1 MQSHLIAVLLA
12 TVAIGSCI
20 ANPNLI
26 SGPSRIL
33 EIMSATSEVQR
44 NNPQLTIECFDYY
57 NDLFKTEY
65 AEYVDEYNLCL
76 DKYDGG
82 YEQVLEQY
90 NPVVWDL
97 SNSTFDSCMFLLDCD
112 KQNNSENA
120 LSCYSTEGPKN
131 SKQLSSVASNA
142 SVSVVTLR
150 QEVETLVFTRD
161 QCCSA
166 SSRSYEI
173 RSGES
178 YEDLQK
184 CLNGE
189 IPVPDRSTTTSS
201 SSTSTSATTPTVS
214 TTGSAST
221 TTPSP
226 SSTTP
231 SPSTASSSAPISS
244 TTSSP
249 STVAHFSPVENSSG
263 NSQHRFPRRLEHIF
277 KHIV

>member
-1 MQSHLIAVLLA
+1 MQSHLVAILLA

-44 NNPQLTIECFDYY
+44 NNPQLSKECFDYY
-57 NDLFKTEY
+57 YDLFETEY

-76 DKYDGG
+76 DKFDGG

-97 SNSTFDSCMFLLDCD
+97 SNSTFESCMFLLDCD

-161 QCCSA
+161 QCRSA

-173 RSGES
+173 RSSES
-178 YEDLQK
+178 SEDLQK
-184 CLNGE
+184 CLN
-189 IPVPDRSTTTSS
+189 
-201 SSTSTSATTPTVS
+201 A
-214 TTGSAST
+214 
-221 TTPSP
+221 TPSP
-226 SSTTP
+226 STTTP

-249 STVAHFSPVENSSG
+249 STVAHFSPVEKSSG
-263 NSQHRFPRRLEHIF
+263 NSRHRFPRRLEHIF